1 MILLNKS
8 QKKFFQIKFRDSKI
22 ERNYNFRYNNIIT
35 KTSKANSKL
44 NYQIL
49 IVMEIYFCKRVNTQ
63 ALTKYLDCFPIRALL
78 LI

>member
-49 IVMEIYFCKRVNTQ
+49 TVMEIYFCKRV

-78 LI
+78 LT